1 MILKHWWIYCHMF
14 TSHVVTCSRRV
25 AVVLTP
31 FVSNGRGH
39 GDKNFQFPYF
49 DRKFPP
55 HARERKK
62 EKTKAIIR
70 ARERGGSVNFRLL
83 NLPVTLVGHYIQP
96 SPQYFVRSSSSRLT
110 LKLSLFSATQ
120 SRRVNP
126 AGKAPESLDRSVR
139 RCPLRWLVCSFG
151 QQNKHCHVDTAYW
164 N

>member
-70 ARERGGSVNFRLL
+70 ARERGEKR
-83 NLPVTLVGHYIQP
+83 
-96 SPQYFVRSSSSRLT
+96 
-110 LKLSLFSATQ
+110 KLQITQ
-120 SRRVNP
+120 SPSYTRGALYSTFATVLRSVQFQ
-126 AGKAPESLDRSVR
+126 SLDLETKPFQCDSKPKSKPSGESTRV
-139 RCPLRWLVCSFG
+139 
-151 QQNKHCHVDTAYW
+151 T
-164 N
+164 